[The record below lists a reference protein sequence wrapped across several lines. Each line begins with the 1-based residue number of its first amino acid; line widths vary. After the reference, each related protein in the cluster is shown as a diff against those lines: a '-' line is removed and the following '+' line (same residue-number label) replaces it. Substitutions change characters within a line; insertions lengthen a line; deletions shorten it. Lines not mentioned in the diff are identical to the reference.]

1 MTAPSRAMSLGI
13 YAQST
18 WEKFKKYDAAL
29 HEWDRHF
36 MSGQLRW
43 NRAKNQPERLDV
55 TSRGRPQWRI
65 SLDQGTFNWNKALKL
80 ARDYGLYVWPQVTP
94 ETQEHI
100 TLWLSRD
107 KERFGDPAVSAPVN
121 NRTSREYP
129 ITWRGDYG

>member
-18 WEKFKKYDAAL
+18 WEKFKNYDAAL

-65 SLDQGTFNWNKALKL
+65 SLDQGTFNWNKALEL
-80 ARDYGLYVWPQVTP
+80 ARDYGLYVRPQVTP
-94 ETQEHI
+94 YTQEHI

-121 NRTSREYP
+121 SRTAREYP
-129 ITWRGDYG
+129 ITWRGDHG